1 MDYHLHHCSKIKTT
15 LMKNQKGQG
24 RVEELLL
31 GKDLQR
37 PFQRFAIIHLRAILL
52 LYILLCATQIFMK
65 KYSNDFSSTLLV
77 LLQCHQLPTIICK
90 SQRDLYYN
98 SDDIYVPYA
107 EKF

>member
-52 LYILLCATQIFMK
+52 LCATQTFMK
-65 KYSNDFSSTLLV
+65 KYSNYFLNTLLV